1 MLTWI
6 QAKDPNWVRSQLTQS
21 MLKGDSMRIGS
32 GKWEGSGIRFEVTV
46 KPDRVKL
53 SKEAEFLA
61 GSLKAGWPLG
71 SGKLKTNIVKGRLHV
86 QSGRDV
92 FVFTRY

>member
-6 QAKDPNWVRSQLTQS
+6 QAKDPSWVTSQVNQR
-21 MLKGDSMRIGS
+21 MLKGESMRIGS
-32 GKWEGSGIRFEVTV
+32 GKWDGSGIRFKITV
-46 KPDRVKL
+46 KPDNVKL

-61 GSLKAGWPLG
+61 GSLESGWPVR
-71 SGKLKTNIVKGRLHV
+71 SGKLAANIVKGRLHV
-86 QSGRDV
+86 LSGKDV

>member
-1 MLTWI
+1 
-6 QAKDPNWVRSQLTQS
+6 
-21 MLKGDSMRIGS
+21 
-32 GKWEGSGIRFEVTV
+32 
-46 KPDRVKL
+46 L

-61 GSLKAGWPLG
+61 GSLKAGWPLR
-71 SGKLKTNIVKGRLHV
+71 SGKLNTNIVKGRLHV

>member
-6 QAKDPNWVRSQLTQS
+6 QAKDPNWVRSQLAQS
-21 MLKGDSMRIGS
+21 VIKSDSMRIGS
-32 GKWEGSGIRFEVTV
+32 GKWEGSGIRFKVTV
-46 KPDRVKL
+46 KPDEVNL

-61 GSLKAGWPLG
+61 GSVEGGWPLR
-71 SGKLKTNIVKGRLHV
+71 SGKLTANMVKGRLHV
-86 QSGRDV
+86 LSGKDV